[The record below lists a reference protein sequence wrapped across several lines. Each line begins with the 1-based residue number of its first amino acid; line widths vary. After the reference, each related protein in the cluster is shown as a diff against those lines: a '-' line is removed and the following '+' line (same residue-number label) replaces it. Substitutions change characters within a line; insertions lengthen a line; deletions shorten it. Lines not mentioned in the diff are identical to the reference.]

1 MKELT
6 ISINI
11 MVYNEERCIER
22 CINSVINLA
31 DEIIIVDTGST
42 DKTIDIIKHMNCSK
56 IKLYSHKW
64 ENDFS
69 KIRNLMI
76 EYSTKDIIFQID
88 ADEYL
93 DILSENKNIIYKNI
107 NSSEVLSPKIIDY
120 YDTEYIGELGRI
132 FLNNGKYTY
141 YGKIHE
147 ELRYNN
153 KKIATKKINLPIY
166 HDGYLKEV
174 VNKKE
179 KGQRNIKLSEE
190 MTIIEPSN
198 CRWDFYLI
206 KDLFNYSKDISKII
220 VKTDSFIEKYNKN
233 LYTIHNSTMLEIVIY
248 IRTFCIINNNLD
260 IPYDIDLLIDKYKGN
275 TDFIFLKLLKIKK
288 QISDIEHEINV
299 ITSNLYSS
307 KHKYSF
313 FNSKNNH
320 VLWLLSELLLN
331 LKQYKKFMIVSNNIS
346 GKLKKEFYKNL
357 FTDISSIYNFL
368 KGEVNYEK

>member
-88 ADEYL
+88 AYEYL

-179 KGQRNIKLSEE
+179 KGQRNI
-190 MTIIEPSN
+190 T
-198 CRWDFYLI
+198 
-206 KDLFNYSKDISKII
+206 KIY
-220 VKTDSFIEKYNKN
+220 T
-233 LYTIHNSTMLEIVIY
+233 LYITVL
-248 IRTFCIINNNLD
+248 C
-260 IPYDIDLLIDKYKGN
+260 
-275 TDFIFLKLLKIKK
+275 LKL
-288 QISDIEHEINV
+288 
-299 ITSNLYSS
+299 
-307 KHKYSF
+307 
-313 FNSKNNH
+313 
-320 VLWLLSELLLN
+320 
-331 LKQYKKFMIVSNNIS
+331 
-346 GKLKKEFYKNL
+346 
-357 FTDISSIYNFL
+357 
-368 KGEVNYEK
+368 

>member
-88 ADEYL
+88 SDEYL

-190 MTIIEPSN
+190 MTLIEPSN

-233 LYTIHNSTMLEIVIY
+233 LYNIHNSTMLEIVIY

-288 QISDIEHEINV
+288 QISDIEHEVNK
-299 ITSNLYSS
+299 ITSDIYSINN
-307 KHKYSF
+307 KYSY

-320 VLWLLSELLLN
+320 VLWLVSELLLN